1 MAAKYPEGLLSI
13 WEILENHRMVY
24 KALFEITFKLYIFL
38 KKLENKFLLEKF
50 YLSFNDLIIY
60 DQEDLLNY

>member
-24 KALFEITFKLYIFL
+24 KALCEITFKLYIFL
-38 KKLENKFLLEKF
+38 KKLENKFLLEKC